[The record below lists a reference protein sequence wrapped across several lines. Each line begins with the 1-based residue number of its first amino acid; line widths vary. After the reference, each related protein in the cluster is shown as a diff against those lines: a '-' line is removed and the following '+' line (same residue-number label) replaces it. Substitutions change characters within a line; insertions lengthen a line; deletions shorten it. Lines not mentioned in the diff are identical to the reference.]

1 MPQADASQPLACL
14 PVIVRSLDEVIGT
27 ERDVQGEGWRSRRI
41 LLRADGMGF
50 SLHDTVVEAGAE
62 LEMEYRHHL
71 EACYCLE
78 GSAEIEELASGAR
91 HAIGPGVLYALNEH
105 DRHVVRVKETLRL
118 VCVFNP
124 PLAAAETHDASGAF
138 PES

>member
-1 MPQADASQPLACL
+1 
-14 PVIVRSLDEVIGT
+14 VIVRSLDDVVGT
-27 ERDVQGEGWRSRRI
+27 ERDVEGDGWRSRRL
-41 LLRADGMGF
+41 LLRDDGMGF

-71 EACYCLE
+71 EACYCVQ
-78 GSAEIEELASGAR
+78 GSAEIEELGSGAR
-91 HAIGPGVLYALNEH
+91 HAIGPGVVYALNQH

-124 PLAAAETHDASGAF
+124 PLAGAETHDASGAF
-138 PES
+138 PPS

>member
-1 MPQADASQPLACL
+1 MAKPLASI

-27 ERDVQGEGWRSRRI
+27 ERDVEGEGWRSRRI
-41 LLRADGMGF
+41 LLRDDGMGF

-78 GSAEIEELASGAR
+78 GAAEIEDLASGAR
-91 HAIGPGVLYALNEH
+91 HAIGPGMLYALNEH
-105 DRHVVRVKETLRL
+105 DRHVVRVTETLRL

-124 PLAAAETHDASGAF
+124 PLAGAETHDASGAF
-138 PES
+138 PRER